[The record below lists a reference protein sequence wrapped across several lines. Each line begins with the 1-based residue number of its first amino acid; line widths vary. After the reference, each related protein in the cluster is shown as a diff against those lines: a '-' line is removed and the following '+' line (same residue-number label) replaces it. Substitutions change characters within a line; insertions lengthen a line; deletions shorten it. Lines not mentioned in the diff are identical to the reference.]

1 MVRELVIGES
11 WLLSISS
18 HSPEHSLN
26 LRVWNVWIDMCYLNT
41 SIYVYLDHIS
51 TLTYLMKVKCKI
63 GSTDNKFV
71 SSHFT
76 RSLIVKLS
84 ELNSTV
90 ELNVKFEIS
99 IEI

>member
-1 MVRELVIGES
+1 
-11 WLLSISS
+11 
-18 HSPEHSLN
+18 
-26 LRVWNVWIDMCYLNT
+26 
-41 SIYVYLDHIS
+41 
-51 TLTYLMKVKCKI
+51 MKVKCKI

-99 IEI
+99 IEIRCRFCL